1 MNNSTPLRSL
11 ARVLAW
17 KPPSAITKKL
27 KGLDDQHR
35 IGLERLNELSVQSVT
50 RLYLESVARSEA
62 ALRSATSTTD
72 LHQVGTHTKS
82 QILVQLANQRQGL
95 KAALR
100 VLTDEATDLAGPL
113 FDEFITLASTHV
125 DQLRDAEA
133 AVAKSYGC
141 DHVDSSTVGQL
152 TASLTELGS
161 ARRHR
166 GGYVSPSALV
176 QPLFDL

>member
-1 MNNSTPLRSL
+1 MTTSTPLRSL

-17 KPPSAITKKL
+17 KPPSAIAKKL
-27 KGLDDQHR
+27 KGLDTQHKL
-35 IGLERLNELSVQSVT
+35 GLDRLNELSVQSVT

-82 QILVQLANQRQGL
+82 QILVQLSNQRQGL
-95 KAALR
+95 KDALR
-100 VLTDEATDLAGPL
+100 VLTDEATVLAGPL
-113 FDEFITLASTHV
+113 FYEFITLATAHV

-141 DHVDSSTVGQL
+141 NHVDSSTVGQL

-166 GGYVSPSALV
+166 GGYVSPGALCSS
-176 QPLFDL
+176 LFDL

>member
-1 MNNSTPLRSL
+1 MNTSTPLRSL

-17 KPPSAITKKL
+17 KPPSAIAKKL
-27 KGLDDQHR
+27 KGLDTQHKL
-35 IGLERLNELSVQSVT
+35 GLDRLNELSVQSVT

-62 ALRSATSTTD
+62 ALRSATSTAD

-82 QILVQLANQRQGL
+82 QILVQLSNQRQGL
-95 KAALR
+95 KDALR

-113 FDEFITLASTHV
+113 FDEFIALATAHV

-141 DHVDSSTVGQL
+141 NHADSSTVGQL

-166 GGYVSPSALV
+166 GGYVSPGALV

>member
-1 MNNSTPLRSL
+1 MITLTPLRSL
-11 ARVLAW
+11 ARVLGW
-17 KPPSAITKKL
+17 KPPSAIAKKL
-27 KGLDDQHR
+27 KALDTQHKLGLD
-35 IGLERLNELSVQSVT
+35 RLNELSVQSVT

-62 ALRSATSTTD
+62 SLRSATSTTD
-72 LHQVGTHTKS
+72 LHLVGTHSKS

-113 FDEFITLASTHV
+113 FDEFIALATAHV

-166 GGYVSPSALV
+166 GGYVAPGALV